1 MSLPAWKE
9 KDKRQN
15 ECESER
21 NLSASRAS
29 QQPTASTSR
38 EFHDRSNLR
47 YAQPRRVHENAP
59 VKSHSVRNDDER
71 QPLSPLLIGLCR
83 FPSVIDVSEIA
94 LRAIRLSFI
103 KEKVMRKPLLAAA
116 LLATATAMPL
126 AAQAQQRI
134 IVEEGVTTG
143 LAPGV
148 GIIAE
153 DERPRF
159 RQYIVQ
165 ERIPSYSV
173 EIPVRVGTVLP
184 ESGVTYYDVP
194 QQYGATNYR
203 YTVVNDRPILVEPR
217 TRRVMQVID

>member
-1 MSLPAWKE
+1 M
-9 KDKRQN
+9 
-15 ECESER
+15 R
-21 NLSASRAS
+21 N
-29 QQPTASTSR
+29 
-38 EFHDRSNLR
+38 
-47 YAQPRRVHENAP
+47 
-59 VKSHSVRNDDER
+59 
-71 QPLSPLLIGLCR
+71 PLL
-83 FPSVIDVSEIA
+83 V
-94 LRAIRLSFI
+94 
-103 KEKVMRKPLLAAA
+103 AA

-143 LAPGV
+143 LAGPGV

-165 ERIPSYSV
+165 ERVPSYTV
-173 EIPVRVGTVLP
+173 EAPVRVGAVLP

-194 QQYGATNYR
+194 QKYGATTYR
-203 YTVVNDRPILVEPR
+203 YTVVNDRPVLVEPR